1 MDLSAQKFKKRKY
14 AILVVV
20 IFILFSSIVI
30 LYLSFGGKTP
40 AFFLRNNSANKYS
53 DSKVAPSMFNRFYN
67 NSNVVAFGFENT
79 PFSKVIINGYIEEY
93 NLATNKII
101 IRVPNDKYPSGIK
114 VEGSLIKNGKF
125 LSLLIPKGQVQ
136 PTSEWMLRYLSEIDR
151 YLIPRRQILVY
162 WNQKNENYDFLIK
175 QAKEKGYLDI
185 GEIEKVAVGVFEN
198 D

>member
-1 MDLSAQKFKKRKY
+1 MNLSVQKFKIRKF

-20 IFILFSSIVI
+20 IFILFSSLVF
-30 LYLSFGGKTP
+30 LYVSFGGKIP
-40 AFFLRNNSANKYS
+40 GFFLLKNSAKKYS
-53 DSKVAPSMFNRFYN
+53 DSQVAPSMFNRFFN

-79 PFSKVIINGYIEEY
+79 PFNKVIINGYIEEY

-114 VEGSLIKNGKF
+114 VEGSFTNSGKF
-125 LSLLIPKGQVQ
+125 LSLLIPKGQIQ
-136 PTSEWMLRYLSEIDR
+136 PTSEWALRFLSEIER

-162 WNQKNENYDFLIK
+162 WSQKNANYDFLIK
-175 QAKEKGYLDI
+175 EAKENGYLDI
-185 GEIEKVAVGVFEN
+185 GEIEKVALGVFDN